1 MFTFEAA
8 RLSHAARVLR
18 QEVRE
23 FLERENPA
31 PRAQVDAWL
40 GMYSA
45 DFSRKLGQQGYIG
58 MTWPRQY
65 GGHERSELERYVVL
79 EELLSASAP
88 VSLHWVAD
96 RQMGPLILRYGT
108 EEQKHEHLPKIAQ
121 GESYWAIGMSE
132 PGAGS
137 DLAAIQSKMVPDG
150 RGYRLSGQK
159 IWTSGAHRSHYM
171 MTLVRTGGAVGGDR
185 HQGLTNVIVDLAD
198 PAVDIRPIQILNGE
212 HHFNEV
218 FFHDVYIGPESIL
231 GAVGDGWTQVTE
243 ELAYERSGPER
254 FLSTL
259 PLLRSLSDYTRSY
272 DHTAFIREVM
282 PLVSELTTV
291 RELSLAIAVILS
303 QGGQPV
309 VEAAVVK
316 DMGTKLEREITEVAQ
331 RILPGIP
338 GCSQDDLSRLVG
350 DSLLDG
356 PGFTIRGG
364 TNEILQSI
372 IARGLGTR

>member
-1 MFTFEAA
+1 MFTFEPA
-8 RLSHAARVLR
+8 RLPESTRKLR

-23 FLERENPA
+23 FLKSEQP
-31 PRAQVDAWL
+31 PGKAQVDAWL
-40 GMYSA
+40 GAFSP
-45 DFSRKLGQQGYIG
+45 DFSRKLGKQGYIG
-58 MTWPRQY
+58 MTWPRRY

-79 EELLSASAP
+79 EELLAAAAP

-108 EEQKHEHLPKIAQ
+108 EEQKQRYLPKMAQ

-137 DLAAIQSKMVPDG
+137 DLAAITAKLVPDG
-150 RGYRLSGQK
+150 PGYRLSGQK

-171 MTLVRTGGAVGGDR
+171 MTLVRSGETSSDR

-198 PAVDIRPIQILNGE
+198 PAVAIRPIRILNGE

-218 FFHDVYIGPESIL
+218 FFHDVSIPPESVL
-231 GAVGDGWTQVTE
+231 GVVGDGWTQVTE
-243 ELAYERSGPER
+243 ELAHERSRPER

-259 PLLRSLSDYTRSY
+259 PLLRSLSTYARSH
-272 DHTAFIREVM
+272 DHVAFVREIM
-282 PLVSELTTV
+282 PLISELVTI

-303 QGGQPV
+303 QGGHPV

-316 DMGTKLEREITEVAQ
+316 DMGTKLERKITEVAE
-331 RILPGIP
+331 RILPQVP
-338 GCSQDDLSRLVG
+338 GCDQDDFTRLVT
-350 DSLLDG
+350 DSLLHG

-364 TNEILQSI
+364 TNEILQGI